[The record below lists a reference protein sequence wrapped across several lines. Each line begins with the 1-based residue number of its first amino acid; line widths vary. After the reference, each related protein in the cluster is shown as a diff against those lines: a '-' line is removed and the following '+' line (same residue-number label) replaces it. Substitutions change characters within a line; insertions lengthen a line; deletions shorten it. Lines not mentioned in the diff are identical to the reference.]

1 MSLSDKIT
9 KADCKC
15 CDRYYFDNDVK
26 EAVKE
31 LIIKVK
37 YPKSRNLDSFELM
50 KEIREIFGKKLI

>member
-1 MSLSDKIT
+1 MSLSDKI
-9 KADCKC
+9 KVWRPIDGKC
-15 CDRYYFDNDVK
+15 YLAEDVK

-50 KEIREIFGKKLI
+50 KEIREIFGEKLI